1 MFRLTKEPLDPA
13 ALRQALLDPR
23 AGACATFEGCVRDQ
37 NEGKKV
43 LSLEYE
49 AYGDLAQREGESIL
63 AEAREKFA
71 ILTVACVHRTGHLQL
86 GESAVWVGAAAA
98 HRDAA
103 FAACRYVI
111 DECKARAPIW
121 KREHYA
127 GGASAWL
134 NGAVRG
140 EHAAPAKEG

>member
-1 MFRLTKEPLDPA
+1 
-13 ALRQALLDPR
+13 
-23 AGACATFEGCVRDQ
+23 VRDH
-37 NEGKKV
+37 NEEKKV

-49 AYGDLAQREGESIL
+49 AYGELAQREGERIL
-63 AEAREKFA
+63 AEARDKFA
-71 ILTVACVHRTGHLQL
+71 VTALGCVHRTGHLHL
-86 GESAVWVGAAAA
+86 GETAVWVGAAAA

-111 DECKARAPIW
+111 DECKARVPIW

-127 GGASAWL
+127 DGVSAWL

-140 EHAAPAKEG
+140 EHATLPKNG

>member
-1 MFRLTKEPLDPA
+1 MFRLTSAPLDPA
-13 ALRQALLDPR
+13 ELRRTLLDPR
-23 AGACATFEGCVRDQ
+23 AGACATFEGWVRDH

-49 AYGDLAQREGESIL
+49 AYGELAQREGERIL

-71 ILTVACVHRTGHLQL
+71 VLAVACVHRTGHLRL
-86 GESAVWVGAAAA
+86 GESAVWVGVSAA

-103 FAACRYVI
+103 CAACRYII
-111 DECKARAPIW
+111 DECKARVPIW

-127 GGASAWL
+127 AGASAWL

-140 EHAAPAKEG
+140 ERATPPKNG

>member
-1 MFRLTKEPLDPA
+1 MFRLTREPLDPA
-13 ALRQALLDPR
+13 ALRRTLLDPR
-23 AGACATFEGCVRDQ
+23 AGACATFEGWVRDQ
-37 NEGKKV
+37 NEGKMV

-49 AYGDLAQREGESIL
+49 AYGDLAQREGERIL

-71 ILTVACVHRTGHLQL
+71 VLTLACVHRTGALRL
-86 GESAVWVGAAAA
+86 GEPAVWVGAAAA

-111 DECKARAPIW
+111 DECKARVPIW

-127 GGASAWL
+127 AGASAWL

-140 EHAAPAKEG
+140 DHAGAAGPG